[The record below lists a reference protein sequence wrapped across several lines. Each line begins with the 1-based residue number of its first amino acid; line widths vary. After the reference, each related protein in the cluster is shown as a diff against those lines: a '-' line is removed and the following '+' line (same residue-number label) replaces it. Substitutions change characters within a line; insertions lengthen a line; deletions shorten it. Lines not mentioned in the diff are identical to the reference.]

1 MAAPEEKHCAM
12 PHKVAQ
18 FLSFL
23 VGAKQ
28 EVVEFYLMS
37 FFYFCFYE
45 GYMAPHCSGKLL
57 HVRGAG

>member
-28 EVVEFYLMS
+28 EVVEFYLVS
-37 FFYFCFYE
+37 FSTSVF
-45 GYMAPHCSGKLL
+45 MRDTWPHTVQANFSM
-57 HVRGAG
+57 